1 MSDIGL
7 RIKKLRQEKHMAL
20 KELAAKT
27 TLTSS
32 FLSQLENGLTS
43 PSVDSLR
50 KIADALGTTV
60 GDFFKEKENKEFV
73 FIRKKR
79 DPRFAVPPVEPI
91 SNYEVLASSI
101 LDIRMLPLL
110 MRLKKNEILNAD
122 ACPKGEELLGVA
134 LKGKIEIAVNG
145 KQFILEPEDTI
156 YLVTPVF
163 SYCKNVG
170 EEDVSFLWNAL
181 RV

>member
-1 MSDIGL
+1 MNDIGL

-27 TLTSS
+27 MLTSS

-50 KIADALGTTV
+50 KIAEALGTTV

-79 DPRFAVPPVEPI
+79 DLRFASPAVEPI

-101 LDIRMLPLL
+101 LDIKILPLL
-110 MRLKKNEILNAD
+110 MRLKRNEILNAD
-122 ACPKGEELLGVA
+122 ACPKGNELLGVA

-170 EEDVSFLWNAL
+170 DEDVSFLWNAL
-181 RV
+181 RI